1 MQNPRLASRYAKSL
15 IDIAQE
21 QNTLEAVKT
30 DMELLQQICESNQD
44 LVLMLKSPVVKAD
57 KKAAVLHAIL
67 DGKVQTVTM
76 AFISLLINKGREFYL
91 PEIASTFS
99 MQYKALKNIKSVHL
113 TTAVAIDESLKNN
126 IKEKVAASMQDGG
139 HIDLITAV
147 DADLIGGFTLEIGD
161 KLFDA
166 SVKRDLN
173 DIKAQFTKNL
183 YIADI

>member
-21 QNTLEAVKT
+21 QNVLEAVKA
-30 DMELLQQICESNQD
+30 DMELLQQICASNHD
-44 LVLMLKSPVVKAD
+44 LVLMLKSPIVKAD

-67 DGKVQTVTM
+67 DGKVQNVTIG
-76 AFISLLINKGREFYL
+76 FISLLINKGREFYL
-91 PEIASTFS
+91 PEIAETFS
-99 MQYKALKNIKSVHL
+99 VQYKTLKNIRTVQL
-113 TTAVAIDESLKNN
+113 TTAVAIDESLKNSIRN
-126 IKEKVAASMQDGG
+126 KVAASVNEG
-139 HIDLITAV
+139 HIELNTNV

-173 DIKAQFTKNL
+173 DIKKQFTKNL
-183 YIADI
+183 FIADI

>member
-15 IDIAQE
+15 LDIAQE
-21 QNTLEAVKT
+21 QNSLEAVKG
-30 DMELLQQICESNQD
+30 DMELLQQICAGNQD

-76 AFISLLINKGREFYL
+76 AFVSLLINKGREFYL
-91 PEIASTFS
+91 PEIAATFAT
-99 MQYKALKNIKSVHL
+99 QYKVLKNIQSVQL
-113 TTAVAIDESLKNN
+113 TTAVAIDESLKNS
-126 IKEKVAASMQDGG
+126 IKEKVAASIDGQ
-139 HIDLITAV
+139 IELNTNI

-166 SVKRDLN
+166 SIRRDLV
-173 DIKAQFTKNL
+173 DIKNQFTKNL
-183 YIADI
+183 FVAKV